1 MAYLTCWSFD
11 YLKLTCS
18 RKFYMGG
25 RTHLK
30 GMELVF
36 VLILLGIVL
45 IGLGLVAQGWF
56 ILDMNKRF
64 SRLLGQLLVETRPI
78 EENGDTHDD

>member
-1 MAYLTCWSFD
+1 MD
-11 YLKLTCS
+11 
-18 RKFYMGG
+18 
-25 RTHLK
+25 
-30 GMELVF
+30 LVS

-45 IGLGLVAQGWF
+45 IGIGLIAQGWF

-78 EENGDTHDD
+78 EEKGDTNDN

>member
-1 MAYLTCWSFD
+1 
-11 YLKLTCS
+11 
-18 RKFYMGG
+18 MGEMTPI
-25 RTHLK
+25 R